1 MAGDTTENVFNVID
15 AFEVPKLTYSLDRK
29 KFLSDQSM
37 GLPQAR
43 LFAGDYFDLFPFETL
58 NIFVSVDMKYFFETE
73 EKTFGGFSAARI
85 NICFSPSPLFVAT
98 TSISPRLIF
107 SSILLRRFHDSSF
120 TKSFQ

>member
-43 LFAGDYFDLFPFETL
+43 LFAGDYF
-58 NIFVSVDMKYFFETE
+58 
-73 EKTFGGFSAARI
+73 
-85 NICFSPSPLFVAT
+85 LFVFLFYT
-98 TSISPRLIF
+98 
-107 SSILLRRFHDSSF
+107 
-120 TKSFQ
+120 